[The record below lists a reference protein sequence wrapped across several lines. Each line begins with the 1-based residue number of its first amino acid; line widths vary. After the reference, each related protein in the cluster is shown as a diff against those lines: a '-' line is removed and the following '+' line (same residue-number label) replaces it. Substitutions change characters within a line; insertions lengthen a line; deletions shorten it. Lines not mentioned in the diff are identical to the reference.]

1 MVYFSTS
8 FQIDVKLKLP
18 MPFQRN
24 VLSRHQRHTA
34 MEIWMKVKSLWGLPV
49 LKLLAGS
56 SLAGSSRNA
65 AAMYLV
71 RQMFF
76 FASPDY
82 LVFL

>member
-1 MVYFSTS
+1 
-8 FQIDVKLKLP
+8 
-18 MPFQRN
+18 
-24 VLSRHQRHTA
+24 
-34 MEIWMKVKSLWGLPV
+34 MKVKSLWGLPV

-76 FASPDY
+76 FASPDDF
-82 LVFL
+82 VFLCRKCHMSDLDNVLEALERARRQERD